1 MSTADIAT
9 EMRLI
14 PASAGILMSPEEF
27 DAVTDYDETVNY
39 ELVHGVLVVTPMAS
53 LAERSPNDLLG
64 YWINSYRYQH
74 AAGSCVVETA
84 FEQYLSIRDNRRRA
98 DRVIWITQAG
108 RRPDPHSDVPTIVI
122 EFVSAG
128 KAAWRRDYI
137 EKRDEYL
144 EVGVVEYWIFDRFQ
158 RSMTV
163 YGRMDGK
170 TTEHVLSPKEIYR
183 TALLPGFELP
193 LVELLDKAD
202 EWRGADE

>member
-9 EMRLI
+9 EMRLV
-14 PASAGILMSPEEF
+14 PASAGITMTPEEF
-27 DAVTDYDETVNY
+27 DAITDYDESVNY

-74 AAGSCVVETA
+74 PAGSCVVETA
-84 FEQYLSIRDNRRRA
+84 FEQYLSIHGNRRRA
-98 DRVIWITQAG
+98 DRAIWIEQAT
-108 RRPDPHSDVPTIVI
+108 RRPDPNNDVPTIVV

-137 EKRDEYL
+137 EKKDEYL
-144 EVGVVEYWIFDRFQ
+144 EAGVGEYWIFDRFR
-158 RSMTV
+158 RSMTIYV
-163 YGRMDGK
+163 RSDGK
-170 TTEHVLSPKEIYR
+170 TVERVVGPNESYK

-193 LVELLDKAD
+193 LAELLCKAD
-202 EWRGADE
+202 EWSGE